1 MASPGSAASA
11 EAAAGVTRGALVA
24 ELAELL
30 GAPHEARFV
39 VDEAVG
45 LGLFLG
51 QPDAPIGP
59 LGPAVITAA
68 RAMASRRAAGEP
80 LQYVLGHWSFRSL
93 DLLVD
98 RRVLVP
104 RPETEQVVEVALAE
118 ARRLPGDRGLVIV
131 DAGTG
136 SGAIALSMA
145 EELGVEGASSVWA
158 VDASADALEVAAA
171 NLERVRVQHRAA
183 WPRVALLES
192 DWLSAL
198 PAELRGGVDLVVG
211 NPPYV
216 SEEEW
221 PQLDPVVRSEPRSAL
236 VAGAASDGTAGLAD
250 VEELLLQSLDWLAR
264 PGTVVLELAPHQAD
278 AASALASRI
287 GYGDVRIEPDL
298 ARKPRALVA
307 RIGN

>member
-1 MASPGSAASA
+1 M
-11 EAAAGVTRGALVA
+11 A

-51 QPDAPIGP
+51 QPDAPAGP
-59 LGPAVITAA
+59 LRPAVIAAA
-68 RAMASRRAAGEP
+68 RAMAGRRAAGEP
-80 LQYVLGHWSFRSL
+80 LQYVLGHWPFRSL

-98 RRVLVP
+98 RRVLIP

-118 ARRLPGDRGLVIV
+118 ARRLTGDHGLVIV

-136 SGAIALSMA
+136 SGAIALSLA
-145 EELGVEGASSVWA
+145 EELGVESASSVWA

-171 NLERVRVQHRAA
+171 NLETVRVQHRAA

-192 DWLSAL
+192 DWLGAL
-198 PAELRGGVDLVVG
+198 PAELRGRVDLVVA

-221 PQLDPVVRSEPRSAL
+221 PQLDPVVQSEPRSAL
-236 VAGAASDGTAGLAD
+236 VAGAASDGTPGLAD

-264 PGTVVLELAPHQAD
+264 PGTVVLELAPHQAG
-278 AASALASRI
+278 AASVLASRV
-287 GYGDVRIEPDL
+287 GYEDVRVEPDL
-298 ARKPRALVA
+298 AGKSRALVA
-307 RIGN
+307 RTGK

>member
-1 MASPGSAASA
+1 MASPGSASSA

-51 QPDAPIGP
+51 QPDAPAGP
-59 LGPAVITAA
+59 LRPAVIAAA

-80 LQYVLGHWSFRSL
+80 LQYVLGHWPFRSL

-98 RRVLVP
+98 RRVLIP

-118 ARRLPGDRGLVIV
+118 ARRLTGDRGLVIV

-136 SGAIALSMA
+136 SGAIALSVA

-171 NLERVRVQHRAA
+171 NLETVRVQHRAA
-183 WPRVALLES
+183 WPRVELLES
-192 DWLSAL
+192 DWLGAL
-198 PAELRGGVDLVVG
+198 PAELRGRVDLVVA

-221 PQLDPVVRSEPRSAL
+221 PQLDPVVQSEPRSAL

-278 AASALASRI
+278 AASALASRA
-287 GYGDVRIEPDL
+287 GYEDVRVEPDL
-298 ARKPRALVA
+298 AGKSRALVA
-307 RIGN
+307 RMGK

>member
-1 MASPGSAASA
+1 
-11 EAAAGVTRGALVA
+11 VA
-24 ELAELL
+24 ELAQLL

-45 LGLFLG
+45 LAIFLG
-51 QPDAPIGP
+51 QPDAPNAPAGP
-59 LGPAVITAA
+59 LPPAVIAAA

-98 RRVLVP
+98 RRVLIP

-118 ARRLPGDRGLVIV
+118 ARRLTGDRGLVIV

-136 SGAIALSMA
+136 SGAVALSMA
-145 EELGVEGASSVWA
+145 VELGVEGASSVWA

-171 NLERVRVQHRAA
+171 NLETVRVQHRAA
-183 WPRVALLES
+183 WPRVVLLES
-192 DWLSAL
+192 GWLSAL

-307 RIGN
+307 RMGN

>member
-1 MASPGSAASA
+1 MASPGSASSA

-51 QPDAPIGP
+51 QPDAPAGP
-59 LGPAVITAA
+59 LRPTVIAAA
-68 RAMASRRAAGEP
+68 RAMAGRRAAGEP
-80 LQYVLGHWSFRSL
+80 LQYVLGHWPFRSL

-98 RRVLVP
+98 RRVLIP

-118 ARRLPGDRGLVIV
+118 ARRLTGDRGLVIV

-136 SGAIALSMA
+136 SGAIALSLA

-171 NLERVRVQHRAA
+171 NLETVRVQHRAA

-192 DWLSAL
+192 DWLGAL
-198 PAELRGGVDLVVG
+198 PAELRGRVDLVVA

-221 PQLDPVVRSEPRSAL
+221 PQLDPVVQSEPRSAL

-278 AASALASRI
+278 AASVLASRV
-287 GYGDVRIEPDL
+287 GYEDVRVEPDL
-298 ARKPRALVA
+298 AGKSRALVA
-307 RIGN
+307 RTGK

>member
-1 MASPGSAASA
+1 MASPGSASSA
-11 EAAAGVTRGALVA
+11 EAAAGMTRGALVA

-51 QPDAPIGP
+51 QPDAPADP
-59 LGPAVITAA
+59 LRPAVIAAA
-68 RAMASRRAAGEP
+68 RAMAGRRAAGEP
-80 LQYVLGHWSFRSL
+80 LQYVLGHWPFRSL

-98 RRVLVP
+98 RRVLIP

-118 ARRLPGDRGLVIV
+118 ARRLTGDRGLVIV

-136 SGAIALSMA
+136 SGAIALSLA

-158 VDASADALEVAAA
+158 VDASVDALEVAAV
-171 NLERVRVQHRAA
+171 NLETVRVQHRAA

-192 DWLSAL
+192 DWLEAL
-198 PAELRGGVDLVVG
+198 PAELRGLVDLVVA

-221 PQLDPVVRSEPRSAL
+221 PQLDPVVQCEPRSAL
-236 VAGAASDGTAGLAD
+236 VAGVASDGTAGLAD

-278 AASALASRI
+278 AASALASRV
-287 GYGDVRIEPDL
+287 GYGDVRVEPDL
-298 ARKPRALVA
+298 ARKSRALVA
-307 RIGN
+307 RVGN

>member
-45 LGLFLG
+45 RGLFLG
-51 QPDAPIGP
+51 QPDVPMGP
-59 LGPAVITAA
+59 LGPAVIAAA
-68 RAMASRRAAGEP
+68 RAMAGRRAAGEP

-93 DLLVD
+93 NLLVD

-118 ARRLPGDRGLVIV
+118 ARRLTGDRGLVIV

-171 NLERVRVQHRAA
+171 NLETVRLQNRAA

-278 AASALASRI
+278 AAIALASRI

-307 RIGN
+307 RMGN

>member
-45 LGLFLG
+45 RGLFLG
-51 QPDAPIGP
+51 QPDVPMGP
-59 LGPAVITAA
+59 LGPAVIAAA
-68 RAMASRRAAGEP
+68 RAMAGRRAAGEP

-93 DLLVD
+93 NLLVD

-118 ARRLPGDRGLVIV
+118 ARRLTGDRGLVIV

-171 NLERVRVQHRAA
+171 NLETVRVQHRAA

-192 DWLSAL
+192 DWLGAL
-198 PAELRGGVDLVVG
+198 PAELRGRVDLVVA

-221 PQLDPVVRSEPRSAL
+221 PQLDPVVQCEPRSAL
-236 VAGAASDGTAGLAD
+236 VAGVASDGTAGLAD

-278 AASALASRI
+278 AASALASRV
-287 GYGDVRIEPDL
+287 GYGDVRVEPDL
-298 ARKPRALVA
+298 ARKSRALVA
-307 RIGN
+307 RVGN

>member
-1 MASPGSAASA
+1 MVSPGSAASA
-11 EAAAGVTRGALVA
+11 EAAAVVTRGALVA
-24 ELAELL
+24 ELAEVL

-51 QPDAPIGP
+51 QPDPPIGP
-59 LGPAVITAA
+59 LGPAVIAAA
-68 RAMASRRAAGEP
+68 RAMASRRVAGEP

-93 DLLVD
+93 NLLVD

-118 ARRLPGDRGLVIV
+118 ARRLTGDRGLVIV

-171 NLERVRVQHRAA
+171 NLETVREHRAA
-183 WPRVALLES
+183 CPRVALLES

-198 PAELRGGVDLVVG
+198 PAELRGRVDLVVG

-221 PQLDPVVRSEPRSAL
+221 PQLDAVVRAEPRSAL

-307 RIGN
+307 RMGN